1 MKRRNRTRIEHRYS
15 SDRPIHSDKE
25 DRLERSNFAGDIA
38 NDVAAWHGDDSLVI
52 ALYGG
57 WGCGKTY
64 VKNLVL
70 ERLGKRKGNF
80 PIIEF
85 NPWQF
90 SGTGNIASAFFK
102 ELRIALSDVDTSKK
116 TQARADKLDRYAK
129 SLSVGGT
136 TVSEVGRLLSFLG
149 VPGGGIVHEFGK
161 GIKKSAEVAQEGSEA
176 LKAEALEKEKSV
188 VELKRDLAEELVKL
202 PQPVL
207 VVIDDI
213 DRLTTNEIL
222 EVFQLVKA
230 NADFPKLI
238 YLLLFERSIVSK
250 ALNRISGG
258 RGNEFLEKIVQVGYH
273 VPHASREAVQ
283 KVLFA
288 GLNEIL
294 ATPGIDQRWDKHRWS
309 DVYLDGIA
317 GYFQNLR
324 HVYRFLGSFDFHV
337 HQFHSDKR
345 FEVNPIDL
353 IGLETLRVFEPA
365 VYEQLAA
372 AKRIL
377 TRDEGKAAFRRD

>member
-1 MKRRNRTRIEHRYS
+1 MKKRKRVRTKHRYS
-15 SDRPIHSDKE
+15 SDRPIHSDRE
-25 DRLERSNFAGDIA
+25 DQLERSNFARDIA

-52 ALYGG
+52 GLYGG
-57 WGCGKTY
+57 WGCAKTS

-70 ERLGKRKGNF
+70 ECLGKRTEHF
-80 PIIEF
+80 PAIEF

-102 ELRIALSDVDTSKK
+102 ELRIALSGADTSNK
-116 TQARADKLDRYAK
+116 TQTRADKLDRYAK
-129 SLSVGGT
+129 SLTVGGT
-136 TVSEVGRLLSFLG
+136 TVSEVGRLLSIIG
-149 VPGGGIVHEFGK
+149 VPGGGIVHELGK
-161 GIKKSAEVAQEGSEA
+161 GIKKSAAVAYEGSEA
-176 LKAEALEKEKSV
+176 LKARALEKEKSIV
-188 VELKRDLAEELVKL
+188 GLKRELADELSKL
-202 PQPVL
+202 PQPLL

-250 ALNRISGG
+250 ALDQISGG
-258 RGNEFLEKIVQVGYH
+258 RGDEFLEKIVQVGYH

-309 DVYLDGIA
+309 DFYLDGIA

-337 HQFHSDKR
+337 H
-345 FEVNPIDL
+345 
-353 IGLETLRVFEPA
+353 
-365 VYEQLAA
+365 
-372 AKRIL
+372 
-377 TRDEGKAAFRRD
+377 